1 MRRLLQVCTVL
12 WFGLAGLSAAAQSVA
27 VSGKVTS
34 GADGVALPGVSVI
47 EKGTTNGT
55 ATDAG
60 GGYRLNVSDK
70 ATLVFSFVGFVT
82 QEVVVGN
89 RTTID
94 VPLASD
100 VQALGEV
107 VVVGY
112 GTQEKRDLTGSI
124 ASVKGEEI
132 ANIPVPSVEQSLQ
145 GRTAGVYIS
154 SGSGK
159 LGQGIQVRV
168 RGAASVSA
176 GNQPLYVVDGI
187 PITSSDIGG
196 GVINAE
202 QANPI
207 ADLNPNDIESIEIL
221 KDASAAAIYGSRAS
235 NGVVLITTKKGK
247 AGRTNV
253 DVGFYTGPSYTT
265 RRREWLN
272 GPEYV
277 ALFREAAENEGYVLE
292 EELDFEMGEGNW
304 DLNNNSNWAD
314 AAFQTGYATQYN
326 VGISGGT
333 EKTRFYLSGTH
344 NDQKGIIVGNKF
356 QRSSARINLEHS
368 ISSRLRVGANISLIR
383 SVNNRVPDDNDFA
396 NPLQLNALPPIQA
409 MYNADGQLNRRT
421 IYYNNLIDLTDG
433 FNIAT
438 TYRTISN
445 VFGSFDIVPGLTF
458 RSELGVDLL
467 SLEEEVYKGR
477 RTETGGPA
485 GYGYN
490 NQGRSFNYTLNNT
503 LNFSRT
509 FGDIHN
515 LDVLAGIAY
524 QEQTVESASTTG
536 RSFPSDNY
544 QKITS
549 AAQIIGGSSSE
560 TGFSLVSYLAR
571 ANYKLLDKYLFSV
584 SARLD
589 GSSRFGA
596 NNQYGFFPAAS
607 AGWIL
612 SEEAFLKE
620 SGFLNFLKLR
630 VSYGLT
636 GNSEVDNF
644 ASRGQYIAVPYAE
657 LAGITPN
664 TVESRNLQWESTAQ
678 FDAAIDYGFFNN
690 RLSGSFDYY
699 VKNTNDLLLNV
710 PLPST
715 NGYTTI
721 PLNIGSL
728 QNRGVE
734 FTINTENLVGAFRWS
749 TNFNI
754 ARNINKVTRL
764 NVAPIEGG
772 GRLIG
777 RVAEGEPLGY
787 FYTVKYA
794 GVDPENG
801 DALYFNENGEAT
813 NNYNAAPRQKVGDPN
828 PDFIGGLT
836 NTFSY
841 KGFDLSGLL
850 QFVYGNDVYNVA
862 GYFQSANADYFD
874 NQSKD
879 QLRRWQKPGDI
890 TDVPQARL
898 YAGNGTRVSSR
909 WVQDGSFLRL
919 KTVTLGYNLPKDLVN
934 KVFLQSAR
942 IYVAGQNLL
951 TFTDYDGYDPEVNST
966 YFQGTTA
973 QQTNVN
979 LGHDFYTPPLAR
991 TITFGVNLGF

>member
-1 MRRLLQVCTVL
+1 MRRLLQVCAVL
-12 WFGLAGLSAAAQSVA
+12 WFGLAGLRVAAQTTMT
-27 VSGKVTS
+27 GRVTS
-34 GADGVALPGVSVI
+34 AEDGTAVPGVSVL

-55 ATDAG
+55 TTDG
-60 GGYRLNVSDK
+60 NGGYRINVSAN
-70 ATLVFSFVGFVT
+70 ATLVFSFVGFIA
-82 QEVVVGN
+82 QEVPVGN
-89 RTTID
+89 RSAID
-94 VPLASD
+94 IQLVND

-124 ASVKGEEI
+124 ASVKGEDI
-132 ANIPVPSVEQSLQ
+132 ANVPVPSVEQSLQ

-196 GVINAE
+196 GVVNAE

-253 DVGFYTGPSYTT
+253 DVGFYTGPSTTT

-304 DLNNNSNWAD
+304 DLNTNSNWAD
-314 AAFQTGYATQYN
+314 AAFQRGYATQYN

-356 QRSSARINLEHS
+356 QRSSARINLDHN
-368 ISSRLRVGANISLIR
+368 ISQRLRVGVNISLIR

-396 NPLQLNALPPIQA
+396 NPLQLNALPPIQP
-409 MYNADGQLNRRT
+409 MYNAEGQLNRRT

-445 VFGSFDIVPGLTF
+445 VFGSYDLVPGLTF
-458 RSELGVDLL
+458 RSEFGVDLL

-490 NQGRSFNYTLNNT
+490 NQGRAFNYTTNNT

-509 FGDIHN
+509 LGDVHN
-515 LDVLAGIAY
+515 LDLLAGITF
-524 QEQTVESASTTG
+524 QQQTVESASTTG
-536 RSFPSDNY
+536 RGFPSDSY
-544 QKITS
+544 RKIVS
-549 AAQIIGGSSSE
+549 AAQVIGGSSSE
-560 TGFSLVSYLAR
+560 TGFSLLSYLAR

-596 NNQYGFFPAAS
+596 DNQYGFFPAAS
-607 AGWIL
+607 AGWIM
-612 SEEAFLKE
+612 SEESFLKE
-620 SGFLNFLKLR
+620 SSFLNFLKLR
-630 VSYGLT
+630 ASYGLT
-636 GNSEVDNF
+636 GNSEIGNF
-644 ASRGQYIAVPYAE
+644 DSRGQYVAVPYAD

-664 TVESRNLQWESTAQ
+664 TVESRSLQWESTAQ
-678 FDAAIDYGFFNN
+678 FDAAVDFGFFNN
-690 RLSGSFDYY
+690 RLSGTFDYY
-699 VKNTNDLLLNV
+699 HKNTRDLLLNV
-710 PLPST
+710 PLPAT
-715 NGYTTI
+715 NGYTTV

-728 QNRGVE
+728 VNRGVE
-734 FTINTENLVGAFRWS
+734 FSINTENLVGAFRWS

-772 GRLIG
+772 GRSSAAWP
-777 RVAEGEPLGY
+777 REPL
-787 FYTVKYA
+787 
-794 GVDPENG
+794 
-801 DALYFNENGEAT
+801 AT
-813 NNYNAAPRQKVGDPN
+813 
-828 PDFIGGLT
+828 
-836 NTFSY
+836 S
-841 KGFDLSGLL
+841 
-850 QFVYGNDVYNVA
+850 
-862 GYFQSANADYFD
+862 
-874 NQSKD
+874 
-879 QLRRWQKPGDI
+879 
-890 TDVPQARL
+890 
-898 YAGNGTRVSSR
+898 TR
-909 WVQDGSFLRL
+909 
-919 KTVTLGYNLPKDLVN
+919 
-934 KVFLQSAR
+934 
-942 IYVAGQNLL
+942 
-951 TFTDYDGYDPEVNST
+951 
-966 YFQGTTA
+966 
-973 QQTNVN
+973 
-979 LGHDFYTPPLAR
+979 
-991 TITFGVNLGF
+991 